1 MLLASKIL
9 AVSGLFLFVAAIAL
23 MFLEE
28 VFEIGRLHCIAVIC
42 AVLSPFMFLA
52 MLVVAFW

>member
-9 AVSGLFLFVAAIAL
+9 AVAGLFLFVAAIAL

-28 VFEIGRLHCIAVIC
+28 VFEVEWLHYVAVIC

>member
-1 MLLASKIL
+1 MILASKIL
-9 AVSGLFLFVAAIAL
+9 AVAGLFLFVAAIAL

-28 VFEIGRLHCIAVIC
+28 VFEVKWPHDVAVIC

>member
-1 MLLASKIL
+1 MLLAGKIL
-9 AVSGLFLFVAAIAL
+9 AAAGCFLFVAAIAL

-28 VFEIGRLHCIAVIC
+28 VFEIGWLHHVAMIC
-42 AVLSPFMFLA
+42 AVLSRFMFLA

>member
-9 AVSGLFLFVAAIAL
+9 AVAGLFLFVAAIAL

-28 VFEIGRLHCIAVIC
+28 VFEIGWLHCVAMIC